1 MSAEGDSEVTLAE
14 LQWRCRRG
22 MLELDVFLQRFLQ
35 QGYGQLDAAQRASF
49 FELLDYPDQE
59 LLELLLGQIHAL
71 DPAHNA
77 LAERIRASAR
87 DAAG

>member
-1 MSAEGDSEVTLAE
+1 MSADADTEVTLAE
-14 LQWRCRRG
+14 LKWRCRRG

-35 QGYGQLDAAQRASF
+35 HGYAELDAGERETF

-77 LAERIRASAR
+77 IAERIRRSAR
-87 DAAG
+87 PA

>member
-1 MSAEGDSEVTLAE
+1 VSDPATPEVSLAE
-14 LQWRCRRG
+14 LKWRCRRG

-35 QGYGQLDAAQRASF
+35 NGYAGLSAAERETF

-77 LAERIRASAR
+77 IAERIRGCAR
-87 DAAG
+87 QH